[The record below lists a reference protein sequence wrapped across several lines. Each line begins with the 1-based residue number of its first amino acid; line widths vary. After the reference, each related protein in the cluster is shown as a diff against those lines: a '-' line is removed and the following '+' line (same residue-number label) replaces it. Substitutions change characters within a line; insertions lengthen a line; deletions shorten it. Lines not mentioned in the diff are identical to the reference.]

1 MPTKE
6 NTLAYDNNLQI
17 MDVKVLQHWRPR
29 PVYQRAPIWGSYPMG
44 PNSDDIVR
52 VWDVWKIPRDDV
64 TRLATE
70 RRHRAAL
77 KLVPKHHAWRQLGPF
92 AMGL

>member
-1 MPTKE
+1 
-6 NTLAYDNNLQI
+6 
-17 MDVKVLQHWRPR
+17 
-29 PVYQRAPIWGSYPMG
+29 MG

-77 KLVPKHHAWRQLGPF
+77 QLVPKHHAWRQLGPIAIEPNAWSMIDF
-92 AMGL
+92 NSIGAPSVYSKLVTN